1 MHLGARIGPLVRL
14 LALSGDDGSVR
25 AAGGTT
31 PIGSLADRERAWAGR
46 VGLDRQRVRLRP
58 EDADAWWRLAMGLH
72 ALGRHDVASG
82 AFARALR
89 RDLAAIAAAGI
100 PPALVLVT
108 TRLGLALTLDAARAA
123 RDLPIV
129 WVCTQPVAFDL
140 VREALGPAGGR
151 AYRLEVE
158 DLAPLLTTVH
168 EPFVGTVAV
177 IEAAAVAGLPGPVR
191 RVRLPRQWVE
201 EGDPQAYDHVLCP
214 TRAFAARWM
223 PAAGAADPRVAVRWP
238 VRTGAGAGGLSAS
251 VIAVRAEA
259 MHTDEAAWSP
269 EFSAAL
275 LKTLVTEASDLRVVV
290 YARRERQLALRRA
303 WFEVGAEHVDRVR
316 FAFGDG
322 SAEHEADMPSAVII
336 EPCENSAARAL
347 HRHGGLPILVH
358 APGPGAAT
366 VFGLPVFDTP
376 LRMMAAVHALRADP
390 TTCAHAS
397 ACARAACFFDG
408 EETSLT
414 LDDALRRVF
423 FGEAAE
429 AAAKG

>member
-1 MHLGARIGPLVRL
+1 MQLRARIGPLVRL
-14 LALSGDDGSVR
+14 LDLSGDDGSVR
-25 AAGGTT
+25 GPGRKTL
-31 PIGSLADRERAWAGR
+31 IGPVADPERAWAGR
-46 VGLDRQRVRLRP
+46 VRLDRQRVRHRP

-72 ALGRHDVASG
+72 ALGRHEVASA

-89 RDLAAIAAAGI
+89 RDLVAIAAAGI
-100 PPALVLVT
+100 PPALVFVT

-158 DLAPLLTTVH
+158 DLAPLLTTVR
-168 EPFVGTVAV
+168 EPVVETVAV
-177 IEAAAVAGLPGPVR
+177 IEAAALAGLPGPVR

-201 EGDPQAYDHVLCP
+201 EGDAQAYEHVLCP

-223 PAAGAADPRVAVRWP
+223 PAAGAADPRLAVRWP
-238 VRTGAGAGGLSAS
+238 VRTGADTLSESAP

-259 MHTDEAAWSP
+259 AHTHESAWSP
-269 EFSAAL
+269 EVSAAL

-290 YARRERQLALRRA
+290 HAHRERQLALRRA
-303 WFEVGAEHVDRVR
+303 WFEVGAAHMDRVR
-316 FAFGDG
+316 FALGDG
-322 SAEHEADMPSAVII
+322 AVEHEADTPSAVII

-358 APGPGAAT
+358 APRPGAAT
-366 VFGLPVFDTP
+366 VFGLPVCDTP
-376 LRMMAAVHALRADP
+376 LRMMAAVHALRTDP
-390 TTCAHAS
+390 TTCALAS
-397 ACARAACFFDG
+397 ARARAACFFDG
-408 EETSLT
+408 EDTSLT
-414 LDDALRRVF
+414 LDGALRRVF
-423 FGEAAE
+423 FGGAAE